1 LEVINKVYTKFSL
14 VYELSQGKDFEQ
26 AKHLAYVAIRNSLG
40 VLIFFSILFI
50 HSSIDLFLFDI
61 SFDRSNTPI
70 LLIYLGF
77 AIFVIGYLFLAKK
90 YLKPRLKLIPQIYFK
105 ENLKDFKRFYVIF
118 IILLSLFGGFS
129 FVGMRL
135 LYIYS
140 T

>member
-1 LEVINKVYTKFSL
+1 MEIINEVYTKFSL
-14 VYELSQGKDFEQ
+14 VYELSQGKDLEH